1 MNEQSAKKII
11 KLNKESY
18 ENIAEQFSITR
29 SYVWPDLKNLSTNVR
44 NNQSVLDIGCGNGR
58 LYEELESKNVKYF
71 GVDSCQSLIDIAR
84 ERYKNTSPN
93 AQFAVFDIF
102 NLPFEK
108 NSFDVIFAIAIINHI
123 PTKKLQKKAIKKLK
137 GLLKPGG
144 LLLMTNWNLWMPTLK
159 KKSILYYNL
168 QKFKTTE
175 KQWINKYGVS
185 KKEFGIRDIMT
196 EWKKNQLTQPLYYYA
211 FSLNELDKIVKRNE
225 FEILDSYYSKK
236 GEKVNQFN
244 GENIVT
250 IARKN

>member
-137 GLLKPGG
+137 GKIKEVNIQNIAKKPV
-144 LLLMTNWNLWMPTLK
+144 
-159 KKSILYYNL
+159 Y
-168 QKFKTTE
+168 
-175 KQWINKYGVS
+175 
-185 KKEFGIRDIMT
+185 
-196 EWKKNQLTQPLYYYA
+196 PL
-211 FSLNELDKIVKRNE
+211 I
-225 FEILDSYYSKK
+225 
-236 GEKVNQFN
+236 
-244 GENIVT
+244 
-250 IARKN
+250 